1 MECYSLVSEWELSS
15 SQVKSAVDETN
26 VQIIQSDDGIAQE
39 EYTDPSRAHVMFHI
53 LDKTH
58 FISSAVVAPKNVAD
72 VQETMKLAD
81 EFEIPVWPFFKSRNV
96 GYGGAA
102 PRVPG
107 SLGIAMGKNM
117 DRVTTSDGSLLRT
130 GMGALPNPKA
140 DKSKPPHE
148 QEPNENWQLFD
159 YSLGRH
165 SAGIFSQSSLGFVVK
180 MGIWLMPNPGGYQAY
195 MITFPRD
202 KDLDQI
208 VEIPRPL
215 RISGVIQNTPKLEN
229 VLVSAALQS
238 HCSEYTNSNKP
249 VTDLELDE
257 IAKTLNVGCWDLYGA
272 MYGPLVISNALWSV
286 IKACFSKIRGA
297 KFYFPEDRPSDIVL
311 QTSIITLAPHGTSIV
326 LFDRQNGPDAKAQYN
341 LTRHLSEEYGFDFIG
356 VFVVGTREM
365 HHIIRI
371 LFDRKDPDS
380 RHRAYKLIQV
390 LIAEAADRNWGEYR
404 AHLASM
410 DQIAEIYSFNKNAQ
424 MKLNEKLKNTL
435 DPKGILCPGK
445 NGIWPANNQKEDW
458 CLHKP

>member
-1 MECYSLVSEWELSS
+1 
-15 SQVKSAVDETN
+15 
-26 VQIIQSDDGIAQE
+26 
-39 EYTDPSRAHVMFHI
+39 
-53 LDKTH
+53 
-58 FISSAVVAPKNVAD
+58 
-72 VQETMKLAD
+72 MKLAN

-117 DRVTTSDGSLLRT
+117 DRVLEIDTENVYALLEPGVSYLDLHEYLVKHNFRC
-130 GMGALPNPKA
+130 
-140 DKSKPPHE
+140 KPPHE

-311 QTSIITLAPHGTSIV
+311 QT
-326 LFDRQNGPDAKAQYN
+326 QYN

-365 HHIIRI
+365 HHIVRI